1 MAKNNTND
9 RVDQI
14 DRFHKTRKGR
24 LSFGFIELAVAYVF
38 VSLAI
43 DSGSVWEY
51 LAAAEQAKQAIE
63 QITAVPEVNKT
74 YLGTVQRLADFGA
87 FVEILPGKE
96 GLVHIS
102 EMSEK
107 RLNSPNEVVK
117 EGDKVTVKLI
127 GIDERGRL
135 QLSMKAAKKDGE
147 K

>member
-51 LAAAEQAKQAIE
+51 LAAIVL
-63 QITAVPEVNKT
+63 AVGAVNN
-74 YLGTVQRLADFGA
+74 LIRA
-87 FVEILPGKE
+87 FTGGVGSNGKK
-96 GLVHIS
+96 S
-102 EMSEK
+102 
-107 RLNSPNEVVK
+107 
-117 EGDKVTVKLI
+117 T
-127 GIDERGRL
+127 
-135 QLSMKAAKKDGE
+135 KKH
-147 K
+147 